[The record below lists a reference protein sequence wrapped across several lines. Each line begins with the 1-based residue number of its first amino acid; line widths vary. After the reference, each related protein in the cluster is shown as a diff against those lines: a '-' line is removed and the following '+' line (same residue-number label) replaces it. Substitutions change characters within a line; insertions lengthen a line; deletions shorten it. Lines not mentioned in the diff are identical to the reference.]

1 MNDFIFNLSRVLAH
15 SMVYEKRREI
25 FYGAVLK
32 AFNPQNIG
40 VSVGAA
46 VAIGAVA
53 AGAIGAG
60 ATAYAASSASS
71 SASQATAANAANI
84 NNTNQLNYQLFEQGR
99 GSLGSAIYPIYAQG
113 GEAAL
118 YGDTLN
124 TYNATGALQPTA
136 AQYQAIVAN
145 AAPAVAGANA
155 TTAGIFNGNTE
166 NQELGNLAPVN
177 QANLTAVATQK
188 QGTLEALQST
198 LNNIKAIQA
207 GKGYNGDSFGTQLLN
222 FSARQNANTT
232 ASNALSQAQ
241 ITNAQNTNTVKQNA
255 INRQIQNVNL
265 PYSMAANNAN
275 LASLPANALESNM
288 AQRQQLFNNFRIG
301 TGQFQYQNLPT
312 VNPVASTGQI
322 AGQAAGTAV
331 GSVGNFLTN
340 KSLISTLNNGN
351 TNGGTPTALSPGVAY
366 PSESPVTSENVIDG
380 TQDEEAALAA
390 GGIP

>member
-1 MNDFIFNLSRVLAH
+1 MNDFNFNLSRVLAH

-25 FYGAVLK
+25 FDGAVLN
-32 AFNPQNIG
+32 AFDPQNIG
-40 VSVGAA
+40 IALGIGAA
-46 VAIGAVA
+46 AV
-53 AGAIGAG
+53 IGAG

-71 SASQATAANAANI
+71 SAADATAQNAANVG
-84 NNTNQLNYQLFEQGR
+84 NTNQLNYQTFLQSR
-99 GSLGSAIYPIYAQG
+99 GSTGSAIYPIYAQG

-124 TYNATGALQPTA
+124 TYNATGALQPTG

-155 TTAGIFNGNTE
+155 TTAAIFNGGTV
-166 NQELGNLAPVN
+166 NQELENLAPVN

-188 QGTLEALQST
+188 EGTLEALKAT

-222 FSARQNANTT
+222 FSARQGANTT

-255 INRQIQNVNL
+255 INRQIQDINL
-265 PYSMAANNAN
+265 PYAMASNNAS
-275 LASLPANALESNM
+275 LASLPANALENNM
-288 AQRQQLFNNFRIG
+288 AQRQQLFGNFRIG

-312 VNPVASTGQI
+312 VNPIAGAGQI
-322 AGQAAGTAV
+322 AGQAAGTVA
-331 GSVGNFLTN
+331 GGVGNYLAN
-340 KSLISTLNNGN
+340 QSLLSTLNNN
-351 TNGGTPTALSPGVAY
+351 NSNGGTPTALPPGIPIPAQ
-366 PSESPVTSENVIDG
+366 SNVTSENVVAN